1 MYKMAVNTCET
12 IRSNRRIQQLITL
25 NRDELNVKSH
35 ESSLTGLLEAEFALT
50 NLANSHADHHLAKS
64 SLFETSFGDG
74 LGIERFLVAQL
85 SSCKNSRSALSV
97 VTASLKLKAAAC
109 TK

>member
-1 MYKMAVNTCET
+1 MAVNTCET

-35 ESSLTGLLEAEFALT
+35 ESSLTGLLEVAFALT

-64 SLFETSFGDG
+64 SPFKTS
-74 LGIERFLVAQL
+74 LGMGWE
-85 SSCKNSRSALSV
+85 
-97 VTASLKLKAAAC
+97 
-109 TK
+109 